1 MLKTIPMN
9 TERVFCSI
17 HKVTFTYKQKLAEIS
32 DSNFERSPD
41 QGGWCYSEVYNHI
54 FDLSVLSLKELDNC
68 LDGQGKKKNTHSI
81 TKLIL
86 FFGAF
91 PPAIRFKVPK
101 HLASR
106 VKKVSKEEASSMIMD
121 FMLQLQP
128 YGTRLAK
135 ADKELKTLHPKLG
148 YLNAEQW
155 LRFIEIHLKH
165 HLMQLKRI
173 DKSF

>member
-1 MLKTIPMN
+1 MN
-9 TERVFCSI
+9 TERVFTSI
-17 HKVTFTYKQKLAEIS
+17 QKVTFTYKQKLAEIS
-32 DSNFERSPD
+32 DHNFERHPD
-41 QGGWCYSEVYNHI
+41 KGGWCYSEVYDHI
-54 FDLSVLSLKELDNC
+54 FDLSLLSLGELEQC
-68 LDGQGKKKNTHSI
+68 LSGRGKNKATHWF
-81 TKLIL
+81 TNLIL
-86 FFGAF
+86 FFGSF

-106 VKKVSKEEASSMIMD
+106 VKKISKEEASSRIMD

-128 YGTRLAK
+128 YGNRLAK
-135 ADKELKTLHPKLG
+135 ADKNLKTPHPRLG

-173 DKSF
+173 DRSF

>member
-54 FDLSVLSLKELDNC
+54 FDL
-68 LDGQGKKKNTHSI
+68 NTHSI